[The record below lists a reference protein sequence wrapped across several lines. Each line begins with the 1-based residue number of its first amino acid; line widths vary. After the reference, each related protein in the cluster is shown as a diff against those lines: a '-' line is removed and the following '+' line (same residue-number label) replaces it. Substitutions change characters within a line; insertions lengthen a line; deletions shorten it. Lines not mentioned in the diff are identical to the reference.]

1 MLWTKTYSLN
11 FPGKKF
17 NIYITNYDN
26 TNFLGGVLYYTKEGE
41 WSNTEN
47 LVNLKF
53 EFEQFVDLSEDEVY
67 KKCVDWVDNTLG
79 TNYEIHFS
87 EVKNF

>member
-17 NIYITNYDN
+17 SIYITNYDN
-26 TNFLGGVLYYTKEGE
+26 TNYSGGVHYYTKEGE
-41 WSNTEN
+41 WSDTEN
-47 LVNLKF
+47 LESLNFK
-53 EFEQFVDLSEDEVY
+53 FEQFVDLGEQDVY
-67 KKCVDWVDNTLG
+67 NKCIDGVNNNLG
-79 TNYEIHFS
+79 NNYEINLS

>member
-17 NIYITNYDN
+17 SIYITNYDN
-26 TNFLGGVLYYTKEGE
+26 TNYLGGVHYYTKEGE

-47 LVNLKF
+47 LVSLDFK
-53 EFEQFVDLSEDEVY
+53 FEQFVDLGEQDVY
-67 KKCVDWVDNTLG
+67 NKCIDWVNNNLG
-79 TNYEIHFS
+79 NNYEINLS

>member
-26 TNFLGGVLYYTKEGE
+26 TNYLGAVLYYRKEGE

-47 LVNLKF
+47 LISLKF

-67 KKCVDWVDNTLG
+67 NKCVDWVNNTLG
-79 TNYEIHFS
+79 INYEIHFS